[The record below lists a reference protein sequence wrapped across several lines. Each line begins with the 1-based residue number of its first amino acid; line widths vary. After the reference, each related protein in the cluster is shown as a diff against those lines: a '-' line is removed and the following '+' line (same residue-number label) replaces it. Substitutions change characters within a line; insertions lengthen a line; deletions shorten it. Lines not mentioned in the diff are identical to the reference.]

1 MVRLGPDAGR
11 APRAPLGP
19 TTVSIPIVD
28 SVREKGVALLGA
40 AVALLTLLL
49 LIVATIG
56 TGDDDDGNAS

>member
-1 MVRLGPDAGR
+1 MS
-11 APRAPLGP
+11 
-19 TTVSIPIVD
+19 TPIVD